1 MERLGAFTLAC
12 GGVIVLG
19 YAVWSVIAWLAR

>member
-12 GGVIVLG
+12 GGFIVLG
-19 YAVWSVIAWLAR
+19 YAVWSVMEWMVR